1 MIWALHRM
9 SFSGKYKI
17 NSKTYEVVR
26 TLFVNF
32 LKNNH
37 PSKKESW
44 RIAVSESI
52 KKTWENNIERKIE
65 SSERMKKLWESEE
78 HKEKVKIGQ
87 EIFFN
92 ENEFWDDVDLVV
104 TANPNLLL
112 NSNGKTV
119 VKYEMPYNKDI
130 ETQLTI
136 SNFKELD
143 IILENIL
150 KHDTINR

>member
-1 MIWALHRM
+1 M
-9 SFSGKYKI
+9 
-17 NSKTYEVVR
+17 
-26 TLFVNF
+26 
-32 LKNNH
+32 
-37 PSKKESW
+37 
-44 RIAVSESI
+44 SI
-52 KKTWENNIERKIE
+52 KGGCNVPLFFISKFACQCDRIVYINK
-65 SSERMKKLWESEE
+65 
-78 HKEKVKIGQ
+78 
-87 EIFFN
+87 FN